1 VTSGARE
8 LRGVVIGLVGFA
20 GAEEQMLLAAAP
32 EGEQGTAECWAAL
45 PLVAHNT
52 EFKQQQV
59 RRLRAI
65 ASGRTPPDFAEV
77 DHTSAEVYGGY
88 AAQAP
93 GDVAAASHRVTG
105 ELIDG
110 VSATSAA
117 DLLDPARNPWLK
129 GRMLWL
135 QLIVRGF
142 WHPAGHLGDYYL
154 AHGQPGRAVAL
165 AEQAVTTAAYLAAP
179 DPARGMASYNLA
191 CASARADLPEQAAAA
206 LREAIALN
214 PAVRANA
221 ERDPDL
227 ASLRDSGLIE
237 SVLTR

>member
-1 VTSGARE
+1 MPGVPE
-8 LRGVVIGLVGFA
+8 LRGTIIGLIGFA
-20 GAEEQMLLAAAP
+20 AAEEQMLLAAAP
-32 EGEQGTAECWAAL
+32 AAEQGTPQRWAAL

-59 RRLRAI
+59 QRLRAVQP
-65 ASGRTPPDFAEV
+65 GRTPPDFAEV

-88 AAQAP
+88 AAQPPA
-93 GDVAAASHRVTG
+93 DVAAASHRVAG

-110 VSATSAA
+110 VSAVSAE
-117 DLLDPARNPWLK
+117 DLQDPSRNPWLK

-142 WHPAGHLGDYYL
+142 WHPAGHLGEYYL
-154 AHGQPGRAVAL
+154 VHGQPGRALAL
-165 AEQAVTTAAYLAAP
+165 AEHAVATAAYLGAP

-191 CASARADLPEQAAAA
+191 CVSARADLPERAVAA
-206 LREAIALN
+206 LRDAITRN

-227 ASLRDSGLIE
+227 ASLRESGLFE
-237 SVLTR
+237 AALTR